1 MFKHLNCLMTLIS
14 ALALSA
20 CATDTLD
27 SDRGA
32 GTIIDVPCAEGPEC
46 PAGFECEVEEEHG
59 VVTSYCKSHE
69 DTDPG
74 CPSGYEL
81 EIEHG
86 QAFCKP
92 HGGDDDDGNGGDE
105 EGGHGNDDN
114 GDDDGGAGDHDGGP
128 GDDDGG
134 PGGDHDGGNG
144 GDDDGGNGG
153 DDDGGNGGDD
163 DPQGDECSVDSDCSG
178 GLECEDGFCIP
189 HGGDH
194 D

>member
-1 MFKHLNCLMTLIS
+1 MFKHLTSLMTLVS

-20 CATDTLD
+20 CATDALD
-27 SDRGA
+27 SDSGA

-69 DTDPG
+69 GTDPG
-74 CPSGYEL
+74 CPPGYER

-92 HGGDDDDGNGGDE
+92 HGGDDDGGT
-105 EGGHGNDDN
+105 G
-114 GDDDGGAGDHDGGP
+114 GDDD
-128 GDDDGG
+128 
-134 PGGDHDGGNG
+134 GNG
-144 GDDDGGNGG
+144 GDDDGGNGDDDDDG
-153 DDDGGNGGDD
+153 NGDDDDGGVGDD
-163 DPQGDECSVDSDCSG
+163 DPQGDECSVDADCSG